1 MIYDIFISLIL
12 SHTLFFLIL
21 FSPFI
26 TPAVLLVVGAVKRRK
41 NLVISCSAIIVVE
54 ILLIIAFNIIFPTS
68 YPYVDKWIKGKT
80 QAEIVSVYGEPD
92 IIRSP
97 CIGYESYN
105 QLFSPYRE
113 EYYYIYFDENGI
125 AESFDKSCPIGG

>member
-1 MIYDIFISLIL
+1 MIYLFL
-12 SHTLFFLIL
+12 LFFLIL

-54 ILLIIAFNIIFPTS
+54 ILLIIAFNIMFPTS

-97 CIGYESYN
+97 CIGYKSYKR
-105 QLFSPYRE
+105 LFSPYRE

>member
-12 SHTLFFLIL
+12 SHT

-54 ILLIIAFNIIFPTS
+54 ILLIIAFNLMFPTS
-68 YPYVDKWIKGKT
+68 YPYVDRWIIGKT
-80 QAEIVSVYGEPD
+80 EDEIIAVYGEPD
-92 IIRSP
+92 VTHGYR
-97 CIGYESYN
+97 IGYESYKS
-105 QLFSPYRE
+105 LLSSGP
-113 EYYYIYFDENGI
+113 EYYYIHFDKNGI
-125 AESFDKSCPIGG
+125 ANLVEKSGPIGG